1 MADQAP
7 EFGKAPSFISDVQMA
22 HAVSDDGKAI
32 TITFG
37 NFTAEILPFGPPV
50 VVRTFSLV
58 LPLKNMA
65 AGARLTGGVQGGGA
79 MEPGTGGML
88 IFRAGGISQAYE
100 PLFGPDET
108 TGFLKEINLPVPA
121 GGDLR
126 MTVILGLEASAS
138 NPKAAAAMNVSSVD
152 LTIEPGEPELNV

>member
-1 MADQAP
+1 MADDP

-32 TITFG
+32 TVTFG
-37 NFTAEILPFGPPV
+37 NFTAEIVPFGPPV

-65 AGARLTGGVQGGGA
+65 AGARLTGGLQGGGA
-79 MEPGTGGML
+79 MEPGTGGIL
-88 IFRAGGISQAYE
+88 IFRAGGYSRVYE
-100 PLFGPDET
+100 PLFGPEES

-126 MTVILGLEASAS
+126 VTIILGLEASTS
-138 NPKAAAAMNVSSVD
+138 NPKAAAAMNVSSLD
-152 LTIEPGEPELNV
+152 LTIEPGEPGLQV

>member
-37 NFTAEILPFGPPV
+37 NFTAEIVPFGPPV
-50 VVRTFSLV
+50 VTRTFSLV

-65 AGARLTGGVQGGGA
+65 AGAR
-79 MEPGTGGML
+79 
-88 IFRAGGISQAYE
+88 R
-100 PLFGPDET
+100 
-108 TGFLKEINLPVPA
+108 PA
-121 GGDLR
+121 DCR
-126 MTVILGLEASAS
+126 
-138 NPKAAAAMNVSSVD
+138 AAAQWSR
-152 LTIEPGEPELNV
+152 EPAAC